1 SKVVGMVDSP
11 LLSGVLLDN
20 VIQKLGIR
28 YASLE
33 NIAQFNAE
41 QKARA
46 VIVVQDAFTSYF
58 ETEVVTDS
66 LKLLQK
72 LGFIPLLAP
81 FKPNGKPLQVHG
93 FLKAFAKAADSNA
106 TMLNGLA
113 SSGIPLIGLEP
124 AMTLAYRSEY
134 KKLLGTHAPPVH
146 LVQEWLAT
154 QQEALT
160 ENAELFN
167 AGDYSLLAHCTEKT
181 NAASSIKDWQ

>member
-58 ETEVVTDS
+58 ETQVVIDS

-93 FLKAFAKAADSNA
+93 FLKAFARAADTNA

-124 AMTLAYRSEY
+124 AMTLAYRGEY
-134 KKLLGTHAPPVH
+134 KKILGANALKVQ
-146 LVQEWLAT
+146 LVQEWLAG
-154 QQEALT
+154 QQDHLREQ
-160 ENAELFN
+160 AEQFN
-167 AGDYSLLAHCTEKT
+167 NSEYARSEEHTSELQ
-181 NAASSIKDWQ
+181 SR